1 MSKRCEA
8 YWNGYRCTLWE
19 GHTDNYHHDD
29 GVRLDRGGMSWPR
42 SQNRS
47 PHDFNTL
54 SMALAGVG
62 LVLAGLL
69 AWWVR

>member
-1 MSKRCEA
+1 MTRRA
-8 YWNGYRCTLWE
+8 
-19 GHTDNYHHDD
+19 
-29 GVRLDRGGMSWPR
+29 
-42 SQNRS
+42 S